1 MERLE
6 VRLSGAGGQGMI
18 LAGIILAESSLYN
31 PELNVVQTQS
41 YGPESRGGAS
51 RAEVVISK
59 EEIDYPKVVKADIL
73 LCLTDEALEKYGEE
87 VEEDGVVIIDE
98 KLDAENYGP
107 PSKGEFHSLPIIAT
121 ARDEIGL
128 ELTANIVA
136 LGALSHFLPG
146 VTSDSIESAIKTRVP
161 EGTEEKNLAA
171 FQAGIEL
178 I

>member
-1 MERLE
+1 
-6 VRLSGAGGQGMI
+6 MI
-18 LAGIILAESSLYN
+18 LAGIILAEASTHH

-51 RAEVVISK
+51 RAEVVISQDN
-59 EEIDYPKVVKADIL
+59 IDYPKVVKADIL
-73 LCLTDEALEKYGEE
+73 IALTDEALAKYGDD
-87 VEEDGVVIIDE
+87 VEDDAVVIIDE
-98 KLDAENYGP
+98 NMNTEDFTP
-107 PSKGEFHSLPIIAT
+107 PQEGEFHSLPIFAT

-146 VTSDSIESAIKTRVP
+146 LSSESIKKALMERVP
-161 EGTEEKNLAA
+161 EGTEEKNKAA
-171 FQAGIEL
+171 FEAGRKL